1 MKIFL
6 ISLAGLIFI
15 ALFLTTFYFIGN
27 ADNKKT
33 PDEIKS
39 SELETKS
46 PQSEINSNTDNKKM
60 ANEIKLLPPET
71 SGGMP
76 LMEALQKRHSSRNF
90 GSKMITDQEL
100 SNLLWAGFGI
110 SRKESGKRTAPTAN
124 DTRAMDIY
132 VAMQT
137 GTYIY
142 DAESH
147 SLKIVTETDLRAK
160 TGKQEFVGVAPI
172 NLIYVSDYSKLK
184 EGSDKDMYSGAHAGF
199 IGENVYL
206 YCSSAKLATVI
217 RAWVDKEP
225 LSKELKLNGNQ
236 KIVLVQTVGYEE

>member
-6 ISLAGLIFI
+6 ISFAGFIFI
-15 ALFLTTFYFIGN
+15 ALFLTTFYFVGN

-33 PDEIKS
+33 MEEIKS
-39 SELETKS
+39 PE
-46 PQSEINSNTDNKKM
+46 SEINSNTDNKKM
-60 ANEIKLLPPET
+60 SNEIKLLPQET

-90 GSKMITDQEL
+90 KNKMITDQEL
-100 SNLLWAGFGI
+100 SNLLWAGLGI
-110 SRKESGKRTAPTAN
+110 SRKDSGKRTAPTAN
-124 DTRAMDIY
+124 DTRAMDVY
-132 VAMQT
+132 VAMQS

-142 DAESH
+142 DAENH
-147 SLKIVTETDLRAK
+147 SLKLVTETDLRAK
-160 TGKQEFVGVAPI
+160 TGKQDFVGVAPI

-184 EGSDKDMYSGAHAGF
+184 DGSDKDMYSGAHAGF

-236 KIVLVQTVGYEE
+236 KIILVQTVGYEE